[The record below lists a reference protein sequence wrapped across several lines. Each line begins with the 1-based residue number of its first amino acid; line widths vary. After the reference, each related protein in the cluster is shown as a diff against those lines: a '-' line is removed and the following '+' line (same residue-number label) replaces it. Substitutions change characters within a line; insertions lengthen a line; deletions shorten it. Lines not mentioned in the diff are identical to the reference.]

1 MGPSGVHN
9 VPSIELRLFLV
20 SSHPRDT
27 LTHGHRSC
35 LRCPARFAIR
45 TGLPI
50 YSWLQSRNWEGT
62 LRIGQKVGLQVGG
75 HLWPAHQVPVP
86 ALNSLAVM
94 LASYLV
100 CPVPQCSHLYNE
112 LNTSTLLIAG
122 PFGRFKNSPLS
133 SAQSGAWPMVGTQ
146 VHCLS
151 ILIIIRQQ
159 LKRRVPCL
167 SID

>member
-1 MGPSGVHN
+1 MS
-9 VPSIELRLFLV
+9 EV
-20 SSHPRDT
+20 SNT
-27 LTHGHRSC
+27 
-35 LRCPARFAIR
+35 AQFVIR
-45 TGLPI
+45 TGRPI

-62 LRIGQKVGLQVGG
+62 MRIGQKVGPQVGG
-75 HLWPAHQVPVP
+75 HLWPAQQVPVP
-86 ALNSLAVM
+86 ALNFLAVM

-112 LNTSTLLIAG
+112 LHTSTLLIEG
-122 PFGRFKNSPLS
+122 PSGRFKNLPLS

-159 LKRRVPCL
+159 LKRGPPCL
-167 SID
+167 RIDRSLRHILGLKLSSRTMSFIRV